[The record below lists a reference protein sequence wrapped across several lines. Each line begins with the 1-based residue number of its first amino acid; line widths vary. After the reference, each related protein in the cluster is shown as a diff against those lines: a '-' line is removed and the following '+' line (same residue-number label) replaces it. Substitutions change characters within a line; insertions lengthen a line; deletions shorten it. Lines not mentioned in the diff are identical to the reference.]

1 MLYRTLNNNL
11 DSYTASQ
18 IDHALCS
25 RENNHIRRHVV
36 EKLRGC
42 FDGLEL
48 PAVLRVKERVEI
60 CELAPEDKRP
70 VVLRTLVE
78 SAAESALIGWRPLLK
93 PPASTL

>member
-1 MLYRTLNNNL
+1 M
-11 DSYTASQ
+11 
-18 IDHALCS
+18 
-25 RENNHIRRHVV
+25 

-48 PAVLRVKERVEI
+48 PAVKERVEI
-60 CELAPEDKRP
+60 CELAPEDMRP
-70 VVLRTLVE
+70 ALVE